1 MVRRSRPLVV
11 LVAAGAL
18 LALAGCSAGAPSAP
32 RSASPSPGASY
43 AATASSSW
51 TQYHADSAR
60 SGAVGGDVRHVAAA
74 WQQDLG
80 AAVYGQPVVADGLVV
95 VGTER
100 DRVVALDERTGD
112 VRWSATLGTPLTD
125 VQQVAGCGNVDPL
138 GITSTPV
145 IDAAAHR
152 VYVVGEVLQD
162 GGVQHRLAGYDLAT
176 GKRVLDT
183 RVDPPLPS
191 GEHPAQLLQRAGLAL
206 GNGRVYVAYGGNSG
220 DCGSYHGWVVGAP
233 IDGSSGLVSFEA
245 ASDGEGGA
253 IWMSGGAPA
262 MTADGDLLVS
272 TGNANPD
279 PPQGGPDPKAYTE
292 SAVLLSPD
300 LKPVASYKDRTAGGD
315 EDLSTGNPVLVPG
328 SLVLSVGKTD
338 TAYLLR
344 RSDLQE
350 VAAVHGVC
358 GSDPDGGP
366 AVDAVTGRVF
376 IPCRDGGIQEVD
388 VAGRRLGP
396 KLDGANS
403 GPILVGGTLWAA
415 DYDAGTL
422 TGYDAASGTTLQ
434 TVSTGALPHFA
445 SPSSADDM
453 LLIGTTTGVR
463 AFRAAS

>member
-1 MVRRSRPLVV
+1 MRVSRPL
-11 LVAAGAL
+11 LITTAAAAL
-18 LALAGCSAGAPSAP
+18 LALTGCSAGAPAAP

-43 AATASSSW
+43 DATASSTW
-51 TQYHADSAR
+51 PGYHADDAR
-60 SGAVGGDVRHVAAA
+60 SGAVGGSVRHVAAA
-74 WQQDLG
+74 WQRDLG

-95 VGTER
+95 VGTEA
-100 DRVVALDERTGD
+100 DRVVALDERTGA
-112 VRWSATLGTPLTD
+112 VRWSASVGRPVTD
-125 VQQVAGCGNVDPL
+125 VQRVAGCGNVDPL

-145 IDAAAHR
+145 IDPAAHR
-152 VYVVGEVLQD
+152 VYVVGEVLSG
-162 GGVQHRLAGYDLAT
+162 GGVQHRLAGFDLRT
-176 GKRVLDT
+176 GHRVLDT
-183 RVDPPLPS
+183 RVDPPLPA

-206 GNGRVYVAYGGNSG
+206 ANGRVYVPYGGNSG
-220 DCGSYHGWVVGAP
+220 DCGSYHGWVVGART
-233 IDGSSGLVSFEA
+233 DGSSSLESFEV

-262 MTADGDLLVS
+262 VTAAGDLLVS

-279 PPQGGPDPKAYTE
+279 PPQGGPDPKRYTE

-300 LKPVASYKDRTAGGD
+300 LEPIASFKDRTAGGD

-328 SLVLSVGKTD
+328 SLVLTVGKTD

-344 RSDLQE
+344 ASDLHE
-350 VAAVHGVC
+350 VAAIHGVC

-403 GPILVGGTLWAA
+403 APILVGGTLWAA
-415 DYDAGTL
+415 DYGAGTL
-422 TGYDAASGTTLQ
+422 TGYDATTGRTLQ
-434 TVSTGALPHFA
+434 TVRPGALPHFA
-445 SPSSADDM
+445 SPSSADD
-453 LLIGTTTGVR
+453 LLLLGTTTGVR
-463 AFRAAS
+463 AFRASS